1 MKTDLKNRHMT
12 PEIFNLTNST
22 FIDKVISHNEPLWM
36 VLLWCG
42 LFGYLVSCLF
52 TFHIRM
58 CDSKDYYDN
67 IGFCCCLIYRD
78 LISLYIIVFIQIFI
92 LIYECLFCK
101 CCLNAKTKGHII
113 KKYTRIKTKIN
124 EQYNTAKFKIKNS
137 ITPLEATMVED
148 TNINTSI
155 VIEGLN
161 NNNQIISIIVVP
173 IDELVAE

>member
-1 MKTDLKNRHMT
+1 MYN
-12 PEIFNLTNST
+12 ITNST
-22 FIDKVISHNEPLWM
+22 FIDKVISYNEPLWM

-42 LFGYLVSCLF
+42 LLGYLISCLF

-113 KKYTRIKTKIN
+113 KNYNRIKTNIN
-124 EQYNTAKFKIKNS
+124 EQYNRVKFSMHNS
-137 ITPLEATMVED
+137 ITPLQATMVEN

-161 NNNQIISIIVVP
+161 NKQETISIIVVP
-173 IDELVAE
+173 INEMTV

>member
-1 MKTDLKNRHMT
+1 M
-12 PEIFNLTNST
+12 
-22 FIDKVISHNEPLWM
+22 
-36 VLLWCG
+36 
-42 LFGYLVSCLF
+42 
-52 TFHIRM
+52 
-58 CDSKDYYDN
+58 
-67 IGFCCCLIYRD
+67 
-78 LISLYIIVFIQIFI
+78 
-92 LIYECLFCK
+92 IYECLFCK